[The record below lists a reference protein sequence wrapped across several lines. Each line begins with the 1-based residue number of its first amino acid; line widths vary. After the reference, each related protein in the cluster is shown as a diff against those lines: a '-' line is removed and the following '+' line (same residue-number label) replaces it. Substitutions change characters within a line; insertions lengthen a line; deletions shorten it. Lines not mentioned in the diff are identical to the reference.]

1 MQVKISAYSELDSLS
16 QNKIEFVIKV
26 EQKDTAK
33 VNIPKLV
40 YPNQHADVGIPHGSR
55 GHFIVKNILRI
66 TFNLYIVS
74 TNKTSSVINVADR
87 ALLTKKVLMLLLR
100 IFD

>member
-1 MQVKISAYSELDSLS
+1 MQVKISAYSELDFLS

-40 YPNQHADVGIPHGSR
+40 YPNQHTDVGIPHGSR
-55 GHFIVKNILRI
+55 DHFIVKNILRI